1 MFDAE
6 SSRNDFLTP
15 MRKLHSSYYLNDYT
29 SMNRIHL
36 EVAMHPIRYLLT
48 FLIAVSSVL
57 LASQE
62 VRSEWSYTIDFE
74 SNLSNGTAPSVGQ
87 IEETGYTSNG
97 YVTARFWTYY
107 NTSTGDSLSDLQT
120 KFPLD
125 GNIEPTSHN
134 HWVLRSTASS
144 DLHSSDGYLEVAS
157 GYETQAGDW
166 VAGIFKDSSANVM
179 TLEKGVSADFID
191 RVTGQIWDIDTDDGT
206 EKFNVYAHDSSG
218 NMIASDTSPVGIAEG
233 DPGSLHGKPWTFEL
247 QVANDGSQDI
257 AYVSIFRA
265 GQNDQTGL
273 IQNYGYDATYAS
285 ALEAANDIGTSFWID
300 NLTISQTPEPNSL
313 LVFGGLVSFAVLRR
327 RRRARN
333 FGCAS

>member
-1 MFDAE
+1 
-6 SSRNDFLTP
+6 
-15 MRKLHSSYYLNDYT
+15 MRKSHSAYYLNDYT
-29 SMNRIHL
+29 STVRIHL

-74 SNLSNGTAPSVGQ
+74 SSLSDGTAPAVGQ

-107 NTSTGDSLSDLQT
+107 NTTTGDSLSNLQT

-125 GNIEPTSHN
+125 GNIGLTSHN

-144 DLHSSDGYLEVAS
+144 DLHSAGDGYLEFAS
-157 GYETQAGDW
+157 GYETQAGNW
-166 VAGIFKDSSANVM
+166 VAGIFENSSANVM

-191 RVTGQIWDIDTDDGT
+191 RVTGQIWDIDQDDGV
-206 EKFNVYAHDSSG
+206 EKFNVYAHDANG
-218 NMIASDTSPVGIAEG
+218 VKIASATSPVGIAEG
-233 DPGSLHGKPWTFEL
+233 SPGSLHGKPWTFEL
-247 QVANDGSQDI
+247 QVANDGTQDI
-257 AYVSIFRA
+257 AYVSVFRA

-273 IQNYGYDATYAS
+273 IQNYDYDATYAS
-285 ALEAANDIGTSFWID
+285 ALDANDIGTSFWID

-333 FGCAS
+333 FGCGRIL